1 MGLEFCMK
9 YSNVELLAPAGCFP
23 SLRAAIANGADA
35 VYFGLAQLNMRARAR
50 RSFDKTDLGE
60 ICEICSTA
68 GVRSFLTLNTL
79 MYEHDLKLCRVLL
92 EEAKSCGISAVIAS
106 DMAVVTMANEMNIEV
121 HLSTQLSIS
130 NSESIKFYAP
140 LCDRIVLAREVT
152 LKMIKTIYDKIVS
165 DNICGRTGN
174 LMEIEAF
181 AHGALCIAVSGRC
194 GMSLYNSNASANRGA
209 CEQNCRKE
217 YKVTDVETGKE
228 MIIDNDMVMSPND
241 ILTIDF
247 IDEMLLSGVRVFK
260 IEGRGRAPEYV
271 GAVTS
276 AYRRAI
282 DAVQDG
288 SYCDELVAELR
299 GEVEKVYNRGFS
311 SGYYLGQKQGWSGA
325 YGNKA
330 TRKKVRVGKI
340 ANVFAKAGVIQ
351 INATEIDLA
360 VGDEYVI
367 VGNTTGAVTGTVS
380 QLRVEVEGDMESAD
394 TVTRG
399 NVITLVHDGEGRRGD
414 ELYKMDNVVELVQ

>member
-1 MGLEFCMK
+1 MK
-9 YSNVELLAPAGCFP
+9 YENVELLAPAGCFA

-35 VYFGLAQLNMRARAR
+35 VYFGLSQLNMRARAR
-50 RSFDKTDLGE
+50 RSFDKGDLAE
-60 ICEICSTA
+60 ICEICKES

-79 MYEHDLKLCRVLL
+79 MYEHDLKLCRVML
-92 EEAKSCGISAVIAS
+92 EEAKACGISAVIAA
-106 DMAVVTMANEMNIEV
+106 DMAVVTMANKMDIEV

-130 NSESIKFYAP
+130 NSESTKFYAP

-165 DNICGRTGN
+165 ENICGRSGR

-228 MIIDNDMVMSPND
+228 MIVDNDMIMSPND

-271 GAVTS
+271 GAVVG
-276 AYRRAI
+276 AYRKAI

-288 SYCDELVAELR
+288 SYCGELVAQLR

-330 TRKKVRVGKI
+330 TRKKIRVGAI
-340 ANVFAKAGVIQ
+340 ANHFAKAGVIQ
-351 INATEIDLA
+351 INSTEVDLA

-367 VGNTTGAVTGTVS
+367 VGNTTGAVTGVVGE
-380 QLRVEVEGDMESAD
+380 LRVEMDDDMQVVESAP
-394 TVTRG
+394 RG
-399 NVITLVHDGEGRRGD
+399 SVITLVHDGECRRGD
-414 ELYKMDNVVELVQ
+414 HLYKMDEVVELATL